1 MKVRVKKLLIIL
13 APYFVLYSAALFVF
27 GIIYGNVNLS
37 LFDYNRQFGHAL
49 HAFTWLQGQL
59 NLTRNYP
66 ALEIALYNDMYWI
79 SFPPMP
85 AIIMLPL
92 VAIMDYYHLVP
103 HHLVAFVV
111 YLLVVLYAYKIA
123 FLQLKSRKLA
133 VFFALF
139 LCVGTN
145 YLHVA
150 LWGAVWHLG
159 QNMAFM
165 FMLMAVYYAIT
176 PNKRHGDLALFFL
189 CCAMGC
195 RPLQVIYAPLIVYLM
210 YKREGVRLSA
220 FLLKLPLYGIPAL
233 ILGSF
238 FLWLNYARFG
248 SVLEFGHNHL
258 PASVATVG
266 GQFSRLHMLNHLRIM
281 FFRLPTQL
289 PLFSPLVSRSQAFA
303 FWLASPLVISY
314 GVYWAH
320 SVRNYARYN
329 REFVLVYLVGIP
341 LLLGLHLLAL
351 SMHKDTGG
359 RQFGYRYTIDI
370 LVVMFFGLTALLK
383 GFEEKMVDSTVFRNL
398 APFVLGLTLNLMGT
412 IDFIA
417 YYHGFR

>member
-1 MKVRVKKLLIIL
+1 MKKLLSTL
-13 APYFVLYSAALFVF
+13 APYFVLYAAALFVF
-27 GIIYGNVNLS
+27 GIIYANVDLNL
-37 LFDYNRQFGHAL
+37 FAYNRQFGHAL

-59 NLTRNYP
+59 NLSRNYP

-85 AIIMLPL
+85 AIIMLPIVML
-92 VAIMDYYHLVP
+92 VDYYHLVP
-103 HHLVAFVV
+103 HHLVAFIV
-111 YLLVVLYAYKIA
+111 YLIVVMYAYKIA
-123 FLQLKSRKLA
+123 GTQLKSRKLA
-133 VFFALF
+133 IFFALF

-176 PNKRHGDLALFFL
+176 PKKEHSILSLFFL

-195 RPLQVIYAPLIVYLM
+195 RPLQVIYTPLILYLL
-210 YKREGVRLSA
+210 YRREGVKLSA
-220 FLLKLPLYGIPAL
+220 FILKLPLYGLPAL
-233 ILGSF
+233 VMGSF

-248 SVLEFGHNHL
+248 NILEFGHNHL
-258 PASVATVG
+258 PASVAMVG
-266 GQFSRLHMLNHLRIM
+266 GQFSRLHMANHLRIM

-289 PLFSPLVSRSQAFA
+289 PLLSPLVSRSQAFA

-314 GVYWAH
+314 GAYLAH
-320 SVRNYARYN
+320 AIRHGTRYD
-329 REFVLVYLVGIP
+329 REFILVYLVVIP
-341 LLLGLHLLAL
+341 VLLGVHLLAL

-359 RQFGYRYTIDI
+359 RQYGYRYTIDI

-383 GFEEKMVDSTVFRNL
+383 KLEDNMVDSMIFRNL
-398 APFVLGLTLNLMGT
+398 APFVLGFLLNLMGT